1 MGRLKRE
8 GSMEHS
14 RLRSVVES
22 LLFVSESPVTLD
34 RMSVLLEG
42 VEKNEILSVIEELR
56 SEYEVQGRG
65 FCLVEVASG
74 FQMRTPK
81 ENADWVKSFLRGRA
95 ARMSRATL
103 ETLAIIAY
111 QQPVTRVEIE
121 QVRGVGIE
129 GVLSTLMERRL
140 VRIVGRKDIPGRPF
154 LYSTTR
160 DFLELFSLK
169 DLTGLPTLKEM
180 EDVSLPQTP
189 ESEIPAAES
198 ELPAAESEE

>member
-1 MGRLKRE
+1 MGRLKGE
-8 GSMEHS
+8 GSMERS
-14 RLRSVVES
+14 RLKSVVES
-22 LLFVSESPVTLD
+22 LLFVSESAVTLE
-34 RMSVLLEG
+34 RMSALLEG
-42 VEKNEILSVIEELR
+42 VERKEILSVVEELR
-56 SEYEVQGRG
+56 SEYEAQGRG

-81 ENADWVKSFLRGRA
+81 ENADWVKSFLRGTA

-103 ETLAIIAY
+103 ETMAIIAY
-111 QQPVTRVEIE
+111 KQPVTRVEIE

-140 VRIVGRKDIPGRPF
+140 VRIVGRKDVPGRPF

-160 DFLELFSLK
+160 DFLELFGLN

-180 EDVSLPQTP
+180 EEVSLPQIP
-189 ESEIPAAES
+189 ENET
-198 ELPAAESEE
+198 PAAESEE

>member
-1 MGRLKRE
+1 MERSRLK
-8 GSMEHS
+8 
-14 RLRSVVES
+14 SVVES
-22 LLFVSESPVTLD
+22 LLFVSESAVTLE
-34 RMSVLLEG
+34 RISALLEG
-42 VEKNEILSVIEELR
+42 VERKEILSVVEELR
-56 SEYEVQGRG
+56 SEYEAQGRG

-103 ETLAIIAY
+103 ETMAIIAY
-111 QQPVTRVEIE
+111 KQPVTRVEIE

-129 GVLSTLMERRL
+129 GVLSTLMERSL

-160 DFLELFSLK
+160 DFLELFGLN

-180 EDVSLPQTP
+180 EEVSLPQIP
-189 ESEIPAAES
+189 ENET
-198 ELPAAESEE
+198 PAAESEE

>member
-1 MGRLKRE
+1 MERSRLK
-8 GSMEHS
+8 
-14 RLRSVVES
+14 SVVES
-22 LLFVSESPVTLD
+22 LLFVSESAVTLE
-34 RMSVLLEG
+34 RMSALLEG
-42 VEKNEILSVIEELR
+42 VERKEILSVVEELR
-56 SEYEVQGRG
+56 SEYEAQGRG

-103 ETLAIIAY
+103 ETMAIIAY
-111 QQPVTRVEIE
+111 KQPVTRVEIE

-140 VRIVGRKDIPGRPF
+140 VRIVGRKDVPGRPF

-160 DFLELFSLK
+160 DFLELFGLN

-180 EDVSLPQTP
+180 EEVSLPQIP
-189 ESEIPAAES
+189 ENET
-198 ELPAAESEE
+198 PAAESEE

>member
-1 MGRLKRE
+1 MGRLKGE
-8 GSMEHS
+8 GSMERS
-14 RLRSVVES
+14 RLKSVVES
-22 LLFVSESPVTLD
+22 LLFVSESAVTLE
-34 RMSVLLEG
+34 RMSGLLEG
-42 VEKNEILSVIEELR
+42 VERKEILSVVEELR
-56 SEYEVQGRG
+56 SEYEAQGRG

-103 ETLAIIAY
+103 ETMAIIAY
-111 QQPVTRVEIE
+111 KQPVTRVEIE

-129 GVLSTLMERRL
+129 GVLSTLMERSL

-160 DFLELFSLK
+160 DFLELFGLN

-180 EDVSLPQTP
+180 EEVSLPQIP
-189 ESEIPAAES
+189 ENET
-198 ELPAAESEE
+198 PAAESEE

>member
-1 MGRLKRE
+1 MVRLKRE
-8 GSMEHS
+8 GSMERS
-14 RLRSVVES
+14 RLKSVIES
-22 LLFVSESPVTLD
+22 LLFVSESAVTLE
-34 RMSVLLEG
+34 RMSALLEG
-42 VEKNEILSVIEELR
+42 VERKEVLSVIEELR
-56 SEYEVQGRG
+56 SEYEAQGRG

-103 ETLAIIAY
+103 ETMAIIAY
-111 QQPVTRVEIE
+111 KQPVTRVEIE

-140 VRIVGRKDIPGRPF
+140 VRIVGRKDVPGRPF

-160 DFLELFSLK
+160 DFLELFGLK

-180 EDVSLPQTP
+180 EEISLPQIP
-189 ESEIPAAES
+189 ENET
-198 ELPAAESEE
+198 LAAESEE